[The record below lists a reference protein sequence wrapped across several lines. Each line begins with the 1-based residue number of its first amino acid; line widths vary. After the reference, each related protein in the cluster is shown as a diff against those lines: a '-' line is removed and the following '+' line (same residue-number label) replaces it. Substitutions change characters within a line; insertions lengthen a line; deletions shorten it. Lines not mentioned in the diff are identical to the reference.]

1 MGELSRIG
9 SLPLPGN
16 PGCGGRKFDAADA
29 QRLLE
34 LAVLAENAREGT
46 LTGYDCREC
55 CNRGYR
61 TEIKNGQRVT
71 RECRCMPKR
80 RSLKRI
86 AESGLERLLGE
97 CTFERYQVREE
108 WQRQLKAVA
117 LDYLE
122 HGGERWLCILGQT
135 GSGKTHLCTAVC
147 KALLERG
154 LEVRYLSWIG
164 FVRTLERL
172 RFKQEEREAYYRP
185 IERAQ
190 VLYLDDFLK
199 RECGEFALSSAFD
212 LLDYREKA
220 GLVTLLSGEKRVEEI
235 AGLDMAL
242 ASRIRRMCG
251 KYCLQVQDDPARNW
265 RLWGEKN
272 G

>member
-1 MGELSRIG
+1 M
-9 SLPLPGN
+9 
-16 PGCGGRKFDAADA
+16 
-29 QRLLE
+29 
-34 LAVLAENAREGT
+34 AENAREGT

-55 CNRGYR
+55 RNKGYR
-61 TEIKNGQRVT
+61 TEIENGQRVI
-71 RECRCMPKR
+71 RECRCMIKR
-80 RSLKRI
+80 RSLRRM
-86 AESGLERLLGE
+86 AESGLERLLDA
-97 CTFERYQVREE
+97 CTLEGYQVREE
-108 WQRQLKAVA
+108 WQRQLLGAVE
-117 LDYLE
+117 DYLRNGSA
-122 HGGERWLCILGQT
+122 HWLCILGQT

-147 KALLERG
+147 RELLERG
-154 LEVRYLSWIG
+154 LEVRYLSWIR

-172 RFKQEEREAYYRP
+172 RFRQEEREAYYRP

-251 KYCLQVQDDPARNW
+251 KYCLRVQDDPARNW
-265 RLWGEKN
+265 RLRTG